1 MKKVIIICSLISIVF
16 QSSACDIC
24 GCSARDNALGVL
36 PQIQKN
42 FIGTNYQY
50 RSFTSNHIAENTLD
64 NRITG
69 TSKENYHTL
78 SLTGMY
84 SPISKIRITAQIPF
98 NFYNKYEYG
107 TRIYSRGIGDI
118 SLLVLGEI
126 FSTKKCK
133 ANGIK
138 HLLMAGIGTKFP
150 TGSINKKYGIAIL
163 EQNMQTG
170 TGSFDFPF
178 LAYYAL
184 KTKKSGIRSEIQYLL
199 STENHKEF
207 KFGNR
212 FSGNLQT
219 WYWYEK
225 KQWNVIPFV
234 GTQFD
239 WSVRDRNLGIF
250 NDYSGGYVLNGMI
263 GTDIFIQ
270 NFGWGVSVKTPIYQD
285 IGMGY
290 IDNKVKCNFQFI
302 YLIQKNK
309 KS

>member
-1 MKKVIIICSLISIVF
+1 MAIVSF
-16 QSSACDIC
+16 NMACDIC
-24 GCSARDNALGVL
+24 GCSARENTLGIL

-42 FIGTNYQY
+42 FIGTSYQY
-50 RSFTSNHIAENTLD
+50 RSFSSSHIPDDTSDD
-64 NRITG
+64 NITG
-69 TSKENYHTL
+69 FSKEKYHTL

-84 SPISKIRITAQIPF
+84 SPISRLKITAQLPF
-98 NFYNKYEYG
+98 NFYNKNEYG
-107 TRIYSRGIGDI
+107 TSVYSRGIGDI
-118 SLLVLGEI
+118 AFMVLGEVY
-126 FSTKKCK
+126 STKQCK
-133 ANGIK
+133 PNGIK

-184 KTKKSGIRSEIQYLL
+184 KTKKSGIRSELQYIL
-199 STENHKEF
+199 STENKKDF

-234 GTQFD
+234 GAQLD
-239 WSVRDRNLGIF
+239 WSGKDKNLGII
-250 NDYSGGYVLNGMI
+250 NDYSGGCMLNGMI
-263 GTDIFIQ
+263 GTDVFIK
-270 NFGWGVSVKTPIYQD
+270 NFGWGVSVKTPLYQN
-285 IGMGY
+285 IGMGH
-290 IDNKVKCNFQFI
+290 IDNKIKCNIQFI

>member
-1 MKKVIIICSLISIVF
+1 MKIVIIICSLISIVF

-24 GCSARDNALGVL
+24 GCSARENALGVL

-42 FIGTNYQY
+42 FIGTSYQY
-50 RSFTSNHIAENTLD
+50 RSFTSTHLSDDTSEDIV
-64 NRITG
+64 TG
-69 TSKENYHTL
+69 ISKEKYHTL
-78 SLTGMY
+78 SFTGMY
-84 SPISKIRITAQIPF
+84 SPISKLRITAQIPF

-107 TRIYSRGIGDI
+107 SSIYSRGIGDI
-118 SLLVLGEI
+118 TLLVLGEI
-126 FSTKKCK
+126 YSTKKCK

-150 TGSINKKYGIAIL
+150 TGSINKKYGIAIV

-184 KTKKSGIRSEIQYLL
+184 KTKKSGIRSELQYLIN
-199 STENHKEF
+199 TENKNDF
-207 KFGNR
+207 KYGNR

-225 KQWNVIPFV
+225 NKWNVIPYV
-234 GTQFD
+234 GTQLD
-239 WSVRDRNLGIF
+239 WSGKDKNRGEI

-263 GTDIFIQ
+263 GADIFIQ
-270 NFGWGVSVKTPIYQD
+270 NFGWGVSVKTPFYQN
-285 IGMGY
+285 IGMGH
-290 IDNKVKCNFQFI
+290 IDNKIKCNFQFI